1 MIPQI
6 TIPYAVAD
14 FAEMRE
20 RGFYYVD
27 KTQFIPYLERYKA
40 PVFLRPRRFGK
51 SLLVSMLAHYYDRS
65 KSHRFEELF
74 GGTWIGTNPTLEH
87 NQYMIIRYDFSKMV
101 MDSTMDG
108 LEQNFNDL
116 NCSPVEIMVEHNRD
130 LFGDSKFS
138 VRGNATKMLEEA
150 LAYVRMRGLPK
161 VYILIDEY
169 DNFTNQLLTAY
180 KDPLYESV
188 TTGESFL
195 RTFFK
200 AIKAG
205 IGEGS
210 IRTCFCTGV
219 LPVTMDDLTSGY
231 NIAEILT
238 LKPDFTEML
247 GFNHEEAA
255 EYLRYVI
262 RKYGNNEDRF
272 DELWTLI
279 VNNYDGYRFLPN
291 ARPLFNSTILTYFF
305 KNFAELSGG
314 VPDEMVDE
322 NLRTDV
328 NWIRRL
334 TITLE
339 NAKEMLDALVI
350 DGELIYSQPDL
361 RSKFDKQKFFD
372 PDFYPVSLYYL
383 GMTTLK
389 DNYVMVLPNLTA
401 QSIYMNYYNELNQIS
416 DDARCFVPAYRLF
429 MDHRKLEPLVE
440 NYFKEYLGQFPA
452 QVFDKIN
459 ENFIRCSFYE
469 VLSRYLSNC
478 YTFAVEQNLPSGRAD
493 LVLTGISGTA
503 FHNDCRVVEFKYF
516 KAKDATMVEA
526 LKVVRPED
534 ADQVRRYAADINRQ
548 FPAYRMR
555 AYVVYIA
562 AGKVCKT
569 WEVINL

>member
-1 MIPQI
+1 
-6 TIPYAVAD
+6 
-14 FAEMRE
+14 
-20 RGFYYVD
+20 
-27 KTQFIPYLERYKA
+27 
-40 PVFLRPRRFGK
+40 
-51 SLLVSMLAHYYDRS
+51 
-65 KSHRFEELF
+65 
-74 GGTWIGTNPTLEH
+74 
-87 NQYMIIRYDFSKMV
+87 
-101 MDSTMDG
+101 
-108 LEQNFNDL
+108 
-116 NCSPVEIMVEHNRD
+116 
-130 LFGDSKFS
+130 
-138 VRGNATKMLEEA
+138 
-150 LAYVRMRGLPK
+150 
-161 VYILIDEY
+161 
-169 DNFTNQLLTAY
+169 
-180 KDPLYESV
+180 
-188 TTGESFL
+188 
-195 RTFFK
+195 
-200 AIKAG
+200 
-205 IGEGS
+205 
-210 IRTCFCTGV
+210 
-219 LPVTMDDLTSGY
+219 MDDLTSGY

-238 LKPDFTEML
+238 LKPDFAEML

-279 VNNYDGYRFLPN
+279 VNNYDGYRFLSN

-361 RSKFDKQKFFD
+361 RSKFNKQKFFD

-478 YTFAVEQNLPSGRAD
+478 YTCAVEQNLPSGRAD